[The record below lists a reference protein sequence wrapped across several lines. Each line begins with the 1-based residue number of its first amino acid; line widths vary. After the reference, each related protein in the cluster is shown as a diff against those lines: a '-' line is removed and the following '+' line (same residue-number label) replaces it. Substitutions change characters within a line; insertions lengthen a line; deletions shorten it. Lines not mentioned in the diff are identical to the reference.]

1 MTALCGHCYKG
12 RLAVDINGDA
22 FPCVFARA
30 FPVGNVREGLSR
42 LLGDDP
48 ISTFRLD
55 QRQFLDESKVGLNED
70 CDPGPPC
77 RPNCHPTSC
86 DPSEWCNPQR
96 RII

>member
-42 LLGDDP
+42 
-48 ISTFRLD
+48 
-55 QRQFLDESKVGLNED
+55 
-70 CDPGPPC
+70 PG
-77 RPNCHPTSC
+77 SI
-86 DPSEWCNPQR
+86 R
-96 RII
+96 RIFWITAR